1 MRIEIS
7 NRNTFD
13 EVFLKYH
20 KSLCFFAFKYL
31 KSNEDAEEVVQSVF
45 LKIYE
50 KHLKLDTYDEIRA
63 FLYKSVYNACLN
75 FIRSRERQLNRET
88 FYFSQVTQEAEP
100 HINDILRAELI
111 GILNQ
116 ELTHIPKI
124 QADIIRMS
132 YFEELSNE
140 EIAKVLN
147 LSIQTIKNYKNMGLK
162 HIRSKFPKESL
173 FYGFVGVLINF
184 L

>member
-1 MRIEIS
+1 MAIEIS
-7 NRNTFD
+7 NKDTFD

-31 KSNEDAEEVVQSVF
+31 KASEDAEEVVQSVF

-50 KHLKLDTYDEIRA
+50 KGLSFDGYDDVRA

-75 FIRSRERQLNRET
+75 FLRSRERQVNRDT
-88 FYFSQVTQEAEP
+88 LYFSQFTQEAEP

-111 GILNQ
+111 TILNQ

-124 QADIIRMS
+124 QADVIKMS

-140 EIAKVLN
+140 EIAKTLN
-147 LSIQTIKNYKNMGLK
+147 LSIQTIKNYKNLGLK
-162 HIRSKFPKESL
+162 QIRSKFPKESL
-173 FYGFVGVLINF
+173 FYGFVGVLLSFI
-184 L
+184 